1 MAATGSRRSALLS
14 SASGSS
20 VASVKPVLEAKNV
33 TFAYA
38 GTTTP
43 ALRDISF
50 TISTGEF
57 VLIAGPSGCGKST
70 LLRCLTGF
78 VPQEFFGDYCGVVNV
93 MGRDA
98 STHPI
103 HELARMVSLVQQD
116 PDGQIVTLNVGD
128 EIAFG
133 PENFQ
138 VSPGEIAR
146 RAKWALGATN
156 AAYLS
161 DRSTLALSGGEKQKT
176 VLAAFFAVKAPILL
190 FDEPTARL
198 DPPTARDLVTN
209 LQELSRVRRV
219 TIVIVEHRLHY
230 FLPFVTRCLLMED
243 GRLVYDGPPFGAEK
257 RQPMLRRLGVS
268 AAPLKRQHVPSRRPR
283 RNRNGPLVEVEN
295 LTFSYPASD
304 PSNRPTPALRD
315 ISFAIRPGETV
326 ALMGPNGSGK
336 STLLYHLIGL
346 LRPDQGAI
354 RLAGRSIGG
363 QPVSRLAGE
372 IGFVFQNPLHQL
384 FERTVWDELLL
395 ASRQLG
401 KPSPEVA
408 AFRAKT
414 LAERFQLDAY
424 LDRSPFALS
433 LGEQRR
439 LTIASVLIHRP
450 HLILLD
456 EPFIGQDYGNVS
468 RLMTLVMRAV
478 EEGASLILATH
489 DPALAEVCCQRLLF
503 LRDGELLLDASL
515 PQGFHELD
523 RRGEGQYAPNLRP
536 PKRRQEVSSER

>member
-1 MAATGSRRSALLS
+1 MS
-14 SASGSS
+14 SASAGSVGS
-20 VASVKPVLEAKNV
+20 AKTALEAKNV

-43 ALRDISF
+43 ALRNINF
-50 TISTGEF
+50 TIRAGEF
-57 VLIAGPSGCGKST
+57 VLLAGPSGCGKST
-70 LLRCLTGF
+70 LLRCLSGF
-78 VPQEFFGDYCGVVNV
+78 VPQEFAGDYHGAVSV

-98 STHPI
+98 STYPI
-103 HELARMVSLVQQD
+103 HGLARMVSLVQQD

-138 VSPGEIAR
+138 VSPAEIAR
-146 RAKWALGATN
+146 RTRWALAATN
-156 AAYLS
+156 AAHLS

-176 VLAAFFAVKAPILL
+176 ILAAFLAIKAPILL

-198 DPPTARDLVTN
+198 DPPTARDLVAN
-209 LQELSRVRRV
+209 LHQLSRIRRV
-219 TIVIVEHRLHY
+219 TIVVVEHRLHY
-230 FLPFVTRCLLMED
+230 FLPFVTRCLLMDD
-243 GRLVYDGPPFGAEK
+243 GRLVYDGLPSDAEK
-257 RQPMLRRLGVS
+257 RPTLLRRLGVS
-268 AAPLKRQHVPSRRPR
+268 STPLERRHPPSHRSARSR
-283 RNRNGPLVEVEN
+283 KAPLVEVEN

-304 PSNRPTPALRD
+304 PSARVTPALQD
-315 ISFAIRPGETV
+315 ISFAVGPGEIV
-326 ALMGPNGSGK
+326 ALMGDNGSGK

-346 LRPDQGAI
+346 LRPDRGTI
-354 RLAGRSIGG
+354 RLAGRSIHN
-363 QPVSRLAGE
+363 QPVSQLVSD

-395 ASRQLG
+395 ASRHLG
-401 KPSPEVA
+401 KPSPQVA

-414 LAERFQLDAY
+414 LAERFQLTAY

-439 LTIASVLIHRP
+439 LTIASILIHRP

-468 RLMTLVMRAV
+468 RLMTLVVRAV
-478 EEGASLILATH
+478 EEGASVILATH
-489 DPALAEVCCQRLLF
+489 DPALAQACCRRLLF
-503 LRDGELLLDASL
+503 LRDGQLLLDAAL
-515 PQGFHELD
+515 PQGFNELE
-523 RRGEGQYAPNLRP
+523 RRGETQYTPSLRP
-536 PKRRQEVSSER
+536 PTLRQEVPSER

>member
-1 MAATGSRRSALLS
+1 LS
-14 SASGSS
+14 SARSGSRGLT
-20 VASVKPVLEAKNV
+20 KPVLEAKNV

-38 GTTTP
+38 GSTTP
-43 ALRDISF
+43 ALRNISL
-50 TISTGEF
+50 TIDAGEF
-57 VLIAGPSGCGKST
+57 ILIAGPSGCGKST
-70 LLRCLTGF
+70 LLRCLAGF
-78 VPQEFFGDYCGVVNV
+78 VPQEFAGAYQGAVSV

-116 PDGQIVTLNVGD
+116 PDGQIVTLGVDD

-138 VSPGEIAR
+138 VSPREILR
-146 RAKWALGATN
+146 RAKWALDATD
-156 AAYLS
+156 AAHLS
-161 DRSTLALSGGEKQKT
+161 TRSTLTLSGGEKQKV
-176 VLAAFFAVKAPILL
+176 VLAAFLAVKAPVLL

-198 DPPTARDLVTN
+198 DPPSARNLVAI
-209 LQELSRVRRV
+209 LHELSRAHRA
-219 TIVIVEHRLHY
+219 TIVIVEHRVHY
-230 FLPFVTRCLLMED
+230 FLPFVTRCLLMSA
-243 GRLVYDGPPFGAEK
+243 GRLVYDGLPSSVEK

-268 AAPLKRQHVPSRRPR
+268 SSPLKHQRAPSQLSSRRR
-283 RNRNGPLVEVEN
+283 RASLLEVED
-295 LTFSYPASD
+295 LTFSYP
-304 PSNRPTPALRD
+304 PSAQSTQVTPALRNVF
-315 ISFAIRPGETV
+315 FAIAPGETV

-336 STLLYHLIGL
+336 STLLYNLIGL
-346 LRPDQGAI
+346 LRPDRGTI
-354 RLAGRSIGG
+354 RLAGRSIHN

-401 KPSPEVA
+401 RPSPAVA

-424 LDRSPFALS
+424 LGHSPFALS

-439 LTIASVLIHRP
+439 LTIASILIHRP

-478 EEGASLILATH
+478 QEGASLILATH
-489 DPALAEVCCQRLLF
+489 DPALAETCCRRLLF
-503 LRDGELLLDASL
+503 LDKGQLLLDAPL
-515 PQGFHELD
+515 PQGFNELE
-523 RRGEGQYAPNLRP
+523 RRGEGQYAPSWHP
-536 PKRRQEVSSER
+536 PTRRREVPSQR